1 MKDIVAKVALLLV
14 LIPAMVIAGEDAP
27 ASIWPL
33 ASTYSIVAFDSA
45 TGQFGAAV
53 QSHYFKVADVIWLE
67 PAVGAVATQ
76 SLVDFSYG
84 PLGLEM
90 MEKGKSATQA
100 LEGLLA
106 SDPDNQVRQVAMI
119 DRNGVVAVH
128 TGTRCIAEAG
138 HQTGKNFSCQAN
150 LMRNNSVW
158 GAMAKAY
165 ENTEGELPDRL
176 MAALEAAQAEGGDIR
191 GMQSAAM
198 VVVAAHP
205 TGKSWVDKIVD
216 IRVDDSPEPLPE
228 LKRLLNLTRA
238 YKHMDKG
245 DEYITLQKYDDAN
258 REYSMAAQMAPGNSE
273 IRFWQAV
280 TLVTVGQVDRS
291 LPIFKEVFK
300 ADESWRILVPRL
312 VKADLLPDDDKI
324 IARITAQ

>member
-1 MKDIVAKVALLLV
+1 MKDAMAKAAILLA
-14 LIPAMVIAGEDAP
+14 LIPAMLVGEEAAP
-27 ASIWPL
+27 TSIWPV

-84 PLGLEM
+84 PLGLDM

-100 LEGLLA
+100 LDGLLA

-128 TGTRCIAEAG
+128 TGSKCIPEAG

-150 LMRNNSVW
+150 LMRNNTVW

-165 ENTEGELPDRL
+165 ENAQGELADRL

-198 VVVAAHP
+198 VVVGAHP
-205 TGKSWVDKIVD
+205 TGKSWMDKIVD
-216 IRVDDSPEPLPE
+216 IRVDDSPQPLEE

-245 DEYITLQKYDDAN
+245 DEYIALQKYDDAN
-258 REYSMAAQMAPGNSE
+258 REYSTAAELAPGNAE

-300 ADESWRILVPRL
+300 ADDSWRILVPRL
-312 VKADLLPDDDKI
+312 VKAELLPNDDEI